1 MLPTP
6 PQPCHT
12 AGMAAPHLA
21 LSEKCLDVLWL
32 MLQNKVT
39 GLQGCLIMVQ
49 FKLRGCQIVETFH
62 LHVQQLSLFIWGEF
76 NCKDPRGGLQQEGS
90 AGSPHS
96 QQQQQVPFEL
106 ELMTLRAMS

>member
-1 MLPTP
+1 VVSAP
-6 PQPCHT
+6 PQSCCR

-21 LSEKCLDVLWL
+21 LSEKCLDVPWL
-32 MLQNKVT
+32 VLQNKVT

-49 FKLRGCQIVETFH
+49 FKLRGCQIVKTFH
-62 LHVQQLSLFIWGEF
+62 LHVQQLCLLIRGEI

-90 AGSPHS
+90 TGSPHS
-96 QQQQQVPFEL
+96 QQQGVPFEL